1 MILTVSIGMYALPAR
16 INDLLAICAQPYFYL
31 CVCVCFFQAANE
43 EDKTV
48 GAIVCKIDP
57 HKRTMRSRGYIAML
71 AVDHDHRRKKI
82 GE

>member
-1 MILTVSIGMYALPAR
+1 MFTL
-16 INDLLAICAQPYFYL
+16 
-31 CVCVCFFQAANE
+31 QAANE
-43 EDKTV
+43 DDKTV

-82 GE
+82 GECLVICHRVNIVSTGSERGKLACDFLV

>member
-1 MILTVSIGMYALPAR
+1 M
-16 INDLLAICAQPYFYL
+16 
-31 CVCVCFFQAANE
+31 FFQAANE

-82 GE
+82 GK